1 MVKTTGYVF
10 KKLERKAGLIV
21 LWNAKR
27 VLLIKI
33 NQNELLLL
41 VDVEIII
48 LETS

>member
-21 LWNAKR
+21 LWNGKR
-27 VLLIKI
+27 VLQKI

-41 VDVEIII
+41 VAGEIII